1 MAESKAASSCSD
13 ESSVKVALHD
23 TQTMS
28 RLREFEFGQED
39 FEALRKLVKQITG
52 INLSDQK
59 RELVY
64 GRLAKRLRALR
75 LQSFAEYREV
85 LARDGGRE
93 IVQLCNAITTNLTAF
108 FREPHHFEY
117 LSEQVLA
124 PMAANGGTSR
134 RLRIWSAGCSTGEEP
149 YSLAMTVL
157 ETLPDSRH
165 WDVRILAT
173 DLDSDVLE
181 RGRRGIYPEERLKNL
196 TPQRRARFFTE
207 RREREGV
214 AYEAKPELKSLIIFK
229 QLNLMHLLPMRGPLD
244 AIFCRNVVIYFD
256 KHTQRDLF
264 TRISQLQRPG
274 SLLFLGHSESL
285 FKVSDDYVLIGK
297 TIYRRGG

>member
-1 MAESKAASSCSD
+1 MANGIHIPL
-13 ESSVKVALHD
+13 LHD
-23 TQTMS
+23 TQTMM
-28 RLREFEFGQED
+28 RLREFEFGTED

-64 GRLAKRLRALR
+64 GRLARRLRALQ
-75 LQSFAEYREV
+75 LQSFAEYRDV
-85 LARDGGRE
+85 LARDGGQE
-93 IVQLCNAITTNLTAF
+93 IAQFCNAITTNLTAF
-108 FREPHHFEY
+108 FREPHHFDY
-117 LSEQVLA
+117 LREQLLA
-124 PMAANGGTSR
+124 PMANSGAAR

-149 YSLAMTVL
+149 YSLAMTIL
-157 ETLPDSRH
+157 EALPDIRR

-181 RGRRGIYPEERLKNL
+181 RGRRGIYTEERLKNL
-196 TPQRRARFFTE
+196 SLQRRSRFFQE

-214 AYEAKPELKSLIIFK
+214 SYEATAELKSLITFK

-256 KHTQRDLF
+256 KDTQRELF
-264 TRISQLQRPG
+264 ARVAQLQQPG
-274 SLLFLGHSESL
+274 NLLFLGHSESL
-285 FKVSDDYVLIGK
+285 FKVSEQYALIGK
-297 TIYRRGG
+297 TVYRRAG